1 MKKILIFNIM
11 KKTKKN
17 KKKYK
22 NQKAGGPLVKVSK
35 EMLENI
41 SAPSGELY
49 KTESNCAAIS
59 LYFLGIF
66 GEPMKKLLKYIKK
79 YLTYGLDDEYLLQ
92 NIREYE
98 NIMRREN
105 KLRLKQGQEP
115 IIIEDKGKTVSEYY
129 NKPFYEKEKLEWYKE
144 MTQKIFDKIPPG
156 YATFIKYVREVVE
169 WQSEW
174 FENVGH
180 IVISVKGQSGSLNLL
195 DLQSGILIRC
205 ESENNINEII
215 NYFNSQDINS
225 FTIYSGGL
233 SLKPVEKP
241 ITGIPGHRRRMLSP
255 GVWLGNKK
263 IKLVETISTNN

>member
-1 MKKILIFNIM
+1 M

-35 EMLENI
+35 KMLENI

-49 KTESNCAAIS
+49 KTGSNCAAIS

-66 GEPMKKLLKYIKK
+66 GEPMRKILEYINK

-98 NIMRREN
+98 NKMRIKN
-105 KLRLKQGQEP
+105 ILRVEKGQEA
-115 IIIEDKGKTVSEYY
+115 IIIEDKGKTEPEKHIKPKYVNN
-129 NKPFYEKEKLEWYKE
+129 NKKLEWYKE
-144 MTQKIFDKIPPG
+144 MTKKIFDKIPPG
-156 YATFIKYVREVVE
+156 YATILKYVRENVE
-169 WQSEW
+169 WHSEW
-174 FENVGH
+174 YKDIGH
-180 IVISVKGQSGSLNLL
+180 IVISLKGQGGSLNLL

-215 NYFNSQDINS
+215 NYFYSQDINS

-233 SLKPVEKP
+233 SLKPVEEP
-241 ITGIPGHRRRMLSP
+241 ITGIPGHSRRNLSRRLR
-255 GVWLGNKK
+255 LGFRNKK
-263 IKLVETISTNN
+263 VNLVKTISTNNLRSLM